1 MKALV
6 LALVLVLTLVA
17 ASAAA
22 QESPEPAK
30 PQPPAITAGKDGF
43 SLKSADGAFVL
54 RLRGYVH
61 ADGRFWLGDD
71 ERPATDTFLL
81 RRLRPIFE
89 GTLYEFV
96 DFRIMPDFGEGQT
109 RLFDG
114 YIEAR
119 FTPAAKLRA
128 GKFKPPVGLERLQSA
143 TDIVFV
149 ERALPSNLVPNRDVG
164 VQLAGDLAAGR
175 LAYAVG
181 VFNGVPDGASA
192 DLDSNDSKDVAARLF
207 ATPFAKSEGP
217 LEGLGFGLAASRG
230 NQRGTAAAPGLPSY
244 RTQGQQT
251 FFGYRTD
258 GVASGGPTLA
268 DGARERLSPQAYLY
282 RGPLGLMA
290 EHVRSSQE
298 VRRGTTRA
306 ELTHDAWQLAA
317 SWVLTGEDASYRG
330 VTPRAPFDRETG
342 AWGAVELV
350 ARFSALHVDD
360 DAFPFFADPAVAA
373 SEATAWGVGVNW
385 YLGRGVRLGANYE
398 TTSFE
403 GGAPAGDRED
413 ERVLLTRL
421 QINF

>member
-1 MKALV
+1 MNALFLALV
-6 LALVLVLTLVA
+6 LALTVVA
-17 ASAAA
+17 APAAA
-22 QESPEPAK
+22 QESTEPAK
-30 PQPPAITAGKDGF
+30 PQPPAIAAGKDGF
-43 SLKSADGAFVL
+43 TLKSADGAFQL
-54 RLRGYVH
+54 KLRGYVQ

-71 ERPATDTFLL
+71 ERPAADTFLL
-81 RRLRPIFE
+81 RRIRPILE
-89 GTLYEFV
+89 GTLYEIF

-114 YIEAR
+114 YVEAR

-164 VQLAGDLAAGR
+164 VQLSGDLAAGR
-175 LAYAVG
+175 LNYAVG
-181 VFNGVPDGASA
+181 VFNGVADGGSG
-192 DLDSNDSKDVAARLF
+192 DTDTDDSKDAAARLF
-207 ATPFAKSEGP
+207 ATPFAKEDGP
-217 LEGLGFGLAASRG
+217 LEGLGFGIAASRG
-230 NQRGTAAAPGLPSY
+230 NQRGTAAAPALPIY
-244 RTQGQQT
+244 RTPGQQT
-251 FFGYRTD
+251 FFSYRTD

-268 DGARERLSPQAYLY
+268 DGARERFSPQAYLY

-298 VRRGTTRA
+298 VRRGTTTA

-317 SWVLTGEDASYRG
+317 SWVLTGEDASFRG
-330 VTPRAPFDRETG
+330 VPPRAPFDRETG

-350 ARFSALHVDD
+350 ARFSALDVDD

-373 SEATAWGVGVNW
+373 SEATAWAVGVNW

-403 GGAPAGDRED
+403 GGAPTGDRED